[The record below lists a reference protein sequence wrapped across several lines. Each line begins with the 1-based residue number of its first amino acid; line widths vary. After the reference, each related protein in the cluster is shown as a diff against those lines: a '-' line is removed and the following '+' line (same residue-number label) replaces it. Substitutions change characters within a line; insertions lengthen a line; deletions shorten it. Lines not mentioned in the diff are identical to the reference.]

1 MQLETFQ
8 WHSSNMTEGCTASCE
23 ADINRWVSNVRLR
36 CTGDEMKEMGNII
49 RPWSLPLIYQHKYQL
64 GCMRGSASEWCWLE
78 SLKWQGSEIRQYD
91 QDLCATG
98 DPEFDADV
106 CFEEGFNQYAIEAD
120 DVRLSNLYEKDLDSF
135 GLLTIF
141 LQLCSDCFLKIFHHR
156 LLAPVLEKSE
166 FTDYLVEQHGELET
180 FCSTA
185 MPLTTSSQDLF
196 LRTMPI
202 PTPTTTDSAPPVMTT
217 CAGQLIEPN
226 PTQLWCDKLS
236 ENYNVPTGDLI
247 VLTGDWACGMTKAIC
262 APPAC
267 PLKHVGF
274 EQQWTCE
281 SLRALISTAENNVTA
296 VEFASWNKRIVGTCD
311 NVRGDQ
317 YICTGPPGGKY
328 EFPPPVHAPT
338 SASYYTT
345 ATPALPTHAG
355 TTDGCGK
362 YHDVRA
368 GDTCYGIALRECR
381 ISCHWVCSLR
391 LDELTD
397 PRSITLEDF
406 LELNPQIWTNCTNL
420 WLDYSYCVAP
430 VLVPPTTSMPSA
442 VDPDLATVAHT
453 MGDVSVG
460 SVVSQVTLLI
470 ETSNPGG
477 SGEGFCDADNC
488 YSGGGSMQKL

>member
-1 MQLETFQ
+1 
-8 WHSSNMTEGCTASCE
+8 
-23 ADINRWVSNVRLR
+23 
-36 CTGDEMKEMGNII
+36 MGNII

-91 QDLCATG
+91 EDLCATG

-120 DVRLSNLYEKDLDSF
+120 DVRLSNLYEKDL
-135 GLLTIF
+135 
-141 LQLCSDCFLKIFHHR
+141 LCSDCFLKIFHHR
-156 LLAPVLEKSE
+156 LLAPVLEKSD

-226 PTQLWCDKLS
+226 PTKLWCDKLS

-247 VLTGDWACGMTKAIC
+247 VLTGDWACGMTNAIC

-267 PLKHVGF
+267 PLKHIGF

-317 YICTGPPGGKY
+317 YICTG
-328 EFPPPVHAPT
+328 
-338 SASYYTT
+338 
-345 ATPALPTHAG
+345 
-355 TTDGCGK
+355 
-362 YHDVRA
+362 
-368 GDTCYGIALRECR
+368 
-381 ISCHWVCSLR
+381 
-391 LDELTD
+391 
-397 PRSITLEDF
+397 
-406 LELNPQIWTNCTNL
+406 
-420 WLDYSYCVAP
+420 
-430 VLVPPTTSMPSA
+430 
-442 VDPDLATVAHT
+442 
-453 MGDVSVG
+453 
-460 SVVSQVTLLI
+460 
-470 ETSNPGG
+470 
-477 SGEGFCDADNC
+477 
-488 YSGGGSMQKL
+488 